1 MSPLWVIERFAY
13 YTLFALIVLAIEQFI
28 RDVKWDM
35 LKVNEAISDRSIT
48 AIALAGIT
56 LLFIW
61 VIFH

>member
-1 MSPLWVIERFAY
+1 MFPLWVIERFAY
-13 YTLFALIVLAIEQFI
+13 YTLFALIVLTIEQFI
-28 RDVKWDM
+28 IDVKWDM

-48 AIALAGIT
+48 AIAIAGIT